1 MSKKTSAPDFEASL
15 RELEKI
21 VEQMEAGDQSLEDA
35 LKSFQRGIELA
46 RSCQQGLKDA
56 EQRVEKLVQQN
67 GQLLTEPVVDE
78 DNDA

>member
-1 MSKKTSAPDFEASL
+1 VSKKTSAPDFEASL